1 MTRSQIRSLLAAV
14 AAGLI
19 VFGMVS
25 QLNWSDWQP
34 IGWAVIVIGG
44 YLAVTHLGGLE
55 QPQAWL
61 VGGPALGFLVGYTAL
76 RLTKPYWLAI
86 DVVSIAAL
94 ALYAV
99 LEWRSDAKQG

>member
-1 MTRSQIRSLLAAV
+1 MTMSQVRSLLAV
-14 AAGLI
+14 ATAGLI

-34 IGWAVIVIGG
+34 IVWAVIMIGG
-44 YLAVTHLGGLE
+44 YLAVTHSGGLE

-61 VGGPALGFLVGYTAL
+61 VGGPAAGFLIGVTVL

-94 ALYAV
+94 VSYAA
-99 LEWRSDAKQG
+99 LEWRSDSKQ

>member
-1 MTRSQIRSLLAAV
+1 MPRRLNRSLLAVV

-19 VFGMVS
+19 AFGMVS

-34 IGWAVIVIGG
+34 IGWAVIMIGG
-44 YLAVTHLGGLE
+44 YLAVTHQGGLE

-61 VGGPALGFLVGYTAL
+61 VGGPALAFLIGYTAL

-86 DVVSIAAL
+86 DVVSIVAL
-94 ALYAV
+94 VLYAV
-99 LEWRSDAKQG
+99 LEWRSDSKK

>member
-1 MTRSQIRSLLAAV
+1 MTKKLVRSLLAAA

-34 IGWAVIVIGG
+34 IVWAVIMIGG
-44 YLAVTHLGGLE
+44 YLAFTHPGGFE
-55 QPQAWL
+55 HTQAWL
-61 VGGPALGFLVGYTAL
+61 VGGPAAGFLIGVTVL

-86 DVVSIAAL
+86 NVASIAAL
-94 ALYAV
+94 MSYAA
-99 LEWRSDAKQG
+99 LEWRSDSKQ

>member
-1 MTRSQIRSLLAAV
+1 MTTKQVRSLLAIA

-34 IGWAVIVIGG
+34 IVWAVIMIGG
-44 YLAVTHLGGLE
+44 YLAVTHSGGLE

-61 VGGPALGFLVGYTAL
+61 VGGPAAGFLIGVTVL

-86 DVVSIAAL
+86 DVASIVALLIYAA
-94 ALYAV
+94 
-99 LEWRSDAKQG
+99 LEWRSDSKQ

>member
-1 MTRSQIRSLLAAV
+1 MTRSQVRSLLAV
-14 AAGLI
+14 ATAGLI

-34 IGWAVIVIGG
+34 IVWAVIMIGG
-44 YLAVTHLGGLE
+44 YLAVTHSGGLE

-61 VGGPALGFLVGYTAL
+61 VGGPAAGFLIGVTVL

-86 DVVSIAAL
+86 DVASIVALLIYAA
-94 ALYAV
+94 
-99 LEWRSDAKQG
+99 LEWRSDSKQ

>member
-1 MTRSQIRSLLAAV
+1 MTTKQVRSLLAIA

-34 IGWAVIVIGG
+34 IVWAVIMIGG
-44 YLAVTHLGGLE
+44 YLAITHPGGLE

-61 VGGPALGFLVGYTAL
+61 VGGPAAGFLIGVTVL

-86 DVVSIAAL
+86 DVASIAAL
-94 ALYAV
+94 VSYAV
-99 LEWRSDAKQG
+99 LEWRSSSER

>member
-1 MTRSQIRSLLAAV
+1 MTRSQIRSLLSAV

-44 YLAVTHLGGLE
+44 YLAVTHPGGLE
-55 QPQAWL
+55 QLQAWL

-86 DVVSIAAL
+86 DVASIAAL

-99 LEWRSDAKQG
+99 LEWRSNPKQ

>member
-1 MTRSQIRSLLAAV
+1 MTTKQVRSLLAVA

-19 VFGMVS
+19 VLGMVS

-34 IGWAVIVIGG
+34 IVWAVIMIGG
-44 YLAVTHLGGLE
+44 YLAVTHPGGLE

-61 VGGPALGFLVGYTAL
+61 VSGPALGFLIGYTAL

-86 DVVSIAAL
+86 DVASLAAL

-99 LEWRSDAKQG
+99 LEWRSIQKQ

>member
-1 MTRSQIRSLLAAV
+1 MSAKQSRSLLAVA

-34 IGWAVIVIGG
+34 IVWAVIMIGG
-44 YLAVTHLGGLE
+44 YLAITHPGGLE
-55 QPQAWL
+55 QSRAWL
-61 VGGPALGFLVGYTAL
+61 VGGPALGFLIGVTVL

-86 DVVSIAAL
+86 DVASIAAL
-94 ALYAV
+94 LSYAAI
-99 LEWRSDAKQG
+99 EWRSGSKQ

>member
-1 MTRSQIRSLLAAV
+1 MTTKQVRSLLAVA

-25 QLNWSDWQP
+25 QLSWSDWQP
-34 IGWAVIVIGG
+34 IVWAVIMIGG
-44 YLAVTHLGGLE
+44 YLAITHPGGLE

-61 VGGPALGFLVGYTAL
+61 VGGPAAGFLIGVTVL

-86 DVVSIAAL
+86 DVASIAAL
-94 ALYAV
+94 VSYAV
-99 LEWRSDAKQG
+99 LEWRSSSER